1 MGGIV
6 DAIGGLFGAGGG
18 GSGGNVTPLQY
29 TPYDVST
36 PFGQVRGTP
45 GGIQAET
52 SPELSVLYR
61 SLLGQANTAQGQI
74 PTAQSLMGAQGPLQQ
89 TPELFLNQAQGL
101 LAQGGPLQQSSQRV
115 LDQASQFQQ
124 TGSDLL
130 NRAQQLQV
138 STDPQAAV
146 DFQRRVY
153 GPEFQRQQL
162 SQESRLFNQG
172 LLGSTTGGLQQEAVR
187 NAQNQALLRGARDQ
201 QQLQLQQQQ
210 QGFGQELGLLGQ
222 ALRAQQLGLGAEAQG
237 SQMDI
242 ARQQLGFGAA
252 GQASQQDLARRQLEA
267 ALQGQ
272 ARGQQFQSL
281 EAALGIEQAPFG
293 LLGLSSELGGQ
304 ALDAQIGTQNLRSQ
318 AETNQQNFFGGL
330 AGTAAEAGAFSG
342 LGGALKAGAGMLFSD
357 IRLKKNVTPI
367 GNGLYSWQWNEKA
380 KEIGADVYPT
390 TGVIAQEIMEIYPE
404 AVFESKHGYLM
415 VDYSKV
421 A

>member
-1 MGGIV
+1 MGDIV
-6 DAIGGLFGAGGG
+6 NSVSSLFGVEGA
-18 GSGGNVTPLQY
+18 SGVERLQY
-29 TPYDVST
+29 SPFEVST
-36 PFGQVRGTP
+36 PFGQVANTP
-45 GGIQAET
+45 GGVQAQT
-52 SPELSVLYR
+52 SPQLPTLYR
-61 SLLGQANTAQGQI
+61 SLLDQAVSGQGQI
-74 PTAQSLMGAQGPLQQ
+74 PTAQSLMGTQGPLQQ

-124 TGSDLL
+124 TGSDLF
-130 NRAQQLQV
+130 NRAQQQLDL
-138 STDPQAAV
+138 SRSPQAAI

-187 NAQNQALLRGARDQ
+187 NAQNQALLSAA
-201 QQLQLQQQQ
+201 QQQQ
-210 QGFGQELGLLGQ
+210 QQAFQQGAGLLGQ

-242 ARQQLGFGAA
+242 ARQQLGLGAA
-252 GQASQQDLARRQLEA
+252 GQASQQDLARRQFEA
-267 ALQGQ
+267 GLQEQ
-272 ARGQQFQSL
+272 ARGQQLQNL
-281 EAALGIEQAPFG
+281 QAALGIEQAPLG
-293 LLGLSSELGGQ
+293 LLGLSGQFGGQ
-304 ALDAQIGTQNLRSQ
+304 QLDADIATQSSRQ
-318 AETNQQNFFGGL
+318 DAEERQQEFFGNL
-330 AGTAAEAGAFSG
+330 VSGTASF
-342 LGGALKAGAGMLFSD
+342 FSD
-357 IRLKKNVTPI
+357 IRLKNNVTPI

-390 TGVIAQEIMEIYPE
+390 TGVIAQEIMEIYPD
-404 AVFESKHGYLM
+404 AVFKGKHGYLM